1 MGRSRGGWGS
11 KIHMIVDAL
20 GNPLTFTITAANIAD
35 ISAAKPI
42 VEQAPNMHTLIGD
55 KGYDSDELI
64 AWLNQRGIQAL
75 IPSRKNRLQ
84 PRPLDRHRYKARNL
98 VERTFNWIKHFR
110 RVATRFEKLDL
121 HYAAMINLAGI
132 CKWLA

>member
-1 MGRSRGGWGS
+1 
-11 KIHMIVDAL
+11 MIVDAL
-20 GNPLTFTITAANIAD
+20 GNPLTFTLTAANIAD
-35 ISAAKPI
+35 VSAAQAV
-42 VEQAPNMHTLIGD
+42 VEQAPKMHTLSGD
-55 KGYDSDELI
+55 KGYDSNSFI

-75 IPSRKNRLQ
+75 IPSRKNNIQ
-84 PRPLDRHRYKARNL
+84 PRPLDRHRYNARNL

-121 HYAAMINLAGI
+121 HYKAMISISCI